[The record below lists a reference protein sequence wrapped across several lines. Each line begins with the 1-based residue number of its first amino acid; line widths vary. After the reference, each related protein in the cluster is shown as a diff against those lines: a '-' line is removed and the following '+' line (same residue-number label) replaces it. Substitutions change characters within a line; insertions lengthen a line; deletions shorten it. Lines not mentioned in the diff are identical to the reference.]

1 MWYLIDAARPDRVVR
16 HTPGEGPARERSL
29 QRAVRPGFLT
39 ALAEVAVA
47 EAVDSGRSCARRAL
61 IRGESFDV
69 VAAPIAGYGGVVA
82 AVRLW
87 VGAAGTPRED
97 PPPADVFLWHGSH
110 WTLRSSGNGGA
121 VLPAGHPLLHGA
133 WFLSRVLEC
142 EGRDRL
148 IAAALAPE
156 PGAVWEGP
164 MRVLTADGGI
174 ARIYGWFRYHAPD
187 RLRGLLL
194 RVEAGHE
201 PDLAVPAHHHD
212 TTATLLGGTTALIDL
227 RNMQIIEWLTPP
239 LPGIA
244 WRHHPASRGTEPP
257 GGSDH
262 NLLNSHVVHPDDRE
276 DYLRVIVELAE
287 SRQDSGHAVVRLLTV
302 EGGWVPVEL
311 YAVRHA
317 GAPDRFLS
325 CLIQPV
331 DGVGRP

>member
-16 HTPGEGPARERSL
+16 HIPGEGVARERSL

-39 ALAEVAVA
+39 ALAEVAIA
-47 EAVDSGRSCARRAL
+47 EAVDSGRTCERRAL
-61 IRGESFDV
+61 IRGAGFDV
-69 VAAPIAGYGGVVA
+69 VAVPIAGYEGAVA

-87 VGAAGTPRED
+87 VGATGAPRDD
-97 PPPADVFLWHGSH
+97 PPPADVFVWHGPQ
-110 WTLRSSGNGGA
+110 WTLRSGGLGGA

-148 IAAALAPE
+148 IAAALE
-156 PGAVWEGP
+156 PRPGTGWEGP
-164 MRVLTADGGI
+164 MRVLTADGDI
-174 ARIYGWFRYHAPD
+174 ARVYGWFRYHAPD

-194 RVEAGHE
+194 RAEAGHE
-201 PDLAVPAHHHD
+201 PDLALPAHHHD

-244 WRHHPASRGTEPP
+244 WRHHPASHGTAPP
-257 GGSDH
+257 PRSDH
-262 NLLNSHVVHPDDRE
+262 NLLSSHLIHPGDRE
-276 DYLRVIVELAE
+276 DYLRVLTELAGGRQE
-287 SRQDSGHAVVRLLTV
+287 SGRMTVRLLTV
-302 EGGWVPVEL
+302 DGGWVPVEL
-311 YAVRHA
+311 HAVRHA

-331 DGVGRP
+331 GDVART